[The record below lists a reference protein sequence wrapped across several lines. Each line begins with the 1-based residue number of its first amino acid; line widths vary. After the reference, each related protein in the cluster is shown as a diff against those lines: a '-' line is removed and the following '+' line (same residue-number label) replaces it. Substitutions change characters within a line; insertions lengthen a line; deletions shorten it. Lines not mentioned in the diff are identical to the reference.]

1 VRSDERFRGFELERG
16 LLGLGFREGSWEAP
30 KRGLRFDPNNTTG
43 GGTIYQQHTPIP
55 ELNGRSFVVGSWVVA
70 GQPAGVCFREDV
82 NAVTNDDSCFLPH
95 WISGTGHA
103 VAPEPVRTPNA
114 GQAGLREALYDEKVA
129 PTAAADGS
137 SNGSRGHHGGGSW
150 MPWLYSGSSSGGS
163 SSGGSSSG
171 SNSSK
176 KGKHPGSA
184 AGSASTAAGRPS
196 RPPPPPAPP
205 ARYHQARAGFRA
217 SSGGIGR
224 KFGSAAS

>member
-1 VRSDERFRGFELERG
+1 M
-16 LLGLGFREGSWEAP
+16 
-30 KRGLRFDPNNTTG
+30 KFDPSNTTG
-43 GGTIYQQHTPIP
+43 GGTIYQQHTRIP
-55 ELNGRSFVVGSWVVA
+55 ELSGRSFVVGSWVVA

-82 NAVTNDDSCFLPH
+82 NTVTNDDSCFLPH

-129 PTAAADGS
+129 PTAD
-137 SNGSRGHHGGGSW
+137 GSRGHHGGGTLTH
-150 MPWLYSGSSSGGS
+150 WLYGGS
-163 SSGGSSSG
+163 SSGSSSG

-176 KGKHPGSA
+176 KGKYPGSA
-184 AGSASTAAGRPS
+184 AGSASTAAGKPS

-205 ARYHQARAGFRA
+205 ARYHQARAGFRG